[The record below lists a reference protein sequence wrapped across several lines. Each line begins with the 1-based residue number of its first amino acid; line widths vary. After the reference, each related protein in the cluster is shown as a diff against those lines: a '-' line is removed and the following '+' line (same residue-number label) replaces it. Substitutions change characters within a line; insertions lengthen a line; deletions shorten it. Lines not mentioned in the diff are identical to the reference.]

1 MSCAAVGALTVLLL
15 PSAIQT
21 YTRALVGWDVGVG
34 LYLILAWTLIMAAQD
49 EHMERRA
56 RDQDDGAAV
65 ILLLTMTAAI
75 ASIGAIVLELLNVK
89 SAPASSTGW
98 RVALAGVTIVFS
110 WFFVHTSFALH
121 YAHEYFSRGA
131 HAKEH
136 CLKFPDD
143 NLRPGYS
150 DFLYFSFILGATSQT
165 ADVAITSPGM
175 RRLVLIHSIISFF
188 FNTTLLAMAVN
199 IAASLA

>member
-1 MSCAAVGALTVLLL
+1 MSCIVVGLVTVFVL
-15 PSAIQT
+15 PSNIHA

-34 LYLILAWTLIMAAQD
+34 LYLALAWTLILTAHH

-65 ILLLTMTAAI
+65 ILLLTLTAAV

-89 SAPASSTGW
+89 GSSSSTTGLH
-98 RVALAGVTIVFS
+98 VALAAVTIVLS

-121 YAHEYFSRGA
+121 YAHEFYSHGA
-131 HAKEH
+131 RAKNH

-143 NLRPGYS
+143 DLKPSYS
-150 DFLYFSFILGATSQT
+150 DFLYFSFVVGATSQT
-165 ADVAITSPGM
+165 ADVSIASPGSIRSSTM
-175 RRLVLIHSIISFF
+175 RSTCLCSS
-188 FNTTLLAMAVN
+188 T
-199 IAASLA
+199 